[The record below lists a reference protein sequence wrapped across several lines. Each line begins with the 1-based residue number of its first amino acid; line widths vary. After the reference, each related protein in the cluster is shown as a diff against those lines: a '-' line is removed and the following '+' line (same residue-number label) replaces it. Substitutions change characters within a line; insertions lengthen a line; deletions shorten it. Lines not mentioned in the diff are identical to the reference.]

1 MTKKISLIA
10 LTSLCLTGTALA
22 SGYRIPEQ
30 SINSTA
36 LSAAYIANAHGADAA
51 YYNPANMNDGISDK
65 WQVEGDLQYIHLTSI
80 EYTDATTASHNS
92 GSRSEEFLLPHL
104 HVVSPDYHDFR
115 VGIAFTT
122 PGGLSKRWDNPYP
135 RASSKEF
142 TLRVFELN
150 PSVSYK
156 TCKYFSLAAGIRA
169 IYADGKVKSN
179 YNNLLSRDMDG
190 DTTEWGFNLA
200 ATLKPVDDL
209 KIALTYRSKVD
220 LDLEGDAKLHY
231 YNPAVSDYN
240 GPGAV
245 SVPLPAVLTLA
256 TSYTIK
262 DTTIE
267 LTWDRTYWS
276 KYANLDFSYNQ
287 TFSAG
292 HPFYT
297 FDQSKPKNW
306 ENSDAYR
313 IGVTHKLNN
322 TITLMVGFAMDESPV
337 PDATLGFELPD
348 SDAKIYSLGGRYR
361 LNDSM
366 ELGMAYL
373 FSDKDSRYVNN
384 TASSFPAT
392 GTFDNSQGHLVVMGL
407 EMTF

>member
-1 MTKKISLIA
+1 MKKILSSLAISA
-10 LTSLCLTGTALA
+10 LCLTTSAFA

-30 SINSTA
+30 SVNSTA
-36 LSAAYIANAHGADAA
+36 LSAAYVANANGADAA
-51 YYNPANMNDGISDK
+51 YFNPANMNDGISDK
-65 WQVEGDLQYIHLTSI
+65 WQAEGDLQYIHLTSI
-80 EYTDATTASHNS
+80 EYTDATTASRNS
-92 GSRSEEFLLPHL
+92 GSRSEGFLLPHL
-104 HVVSPDYHDFR
+104 HVVSPDFNDFR
-115 VGIAFTT
+115 VGISLTT

-135 RASSKEF
+135 KSSAEEF

-156 TCKYFSLAAGIRA
+156 TCQYFSLAAGIRV

-179 YNNLLSRDMDG
+179 YNNALSRDMDG

-209 KIALTYRSKVD
+209 KIAVTYRSKVD

-231 YNPAVSDYN
+231 ASPLVPDYSGPA
-240 GPGAV
+240 AV

-262 DTTIE
+262 NTTVE

-287 TFSAG
+287 TFSG
-292 HPFYT
+292 THPFT
-297 FDQSKPKNW
+297 NFDQPKAKNW

-322 TITLMVGFAMDESPV
+322 AITLMAGFAMDESPA

-348 SDAKIYSLGGRYR
+348 SDAKIYSLGGRYK
-361 LNDSM
+361 LTDTM

-373 FSDKDSRYVNN
+373 LSDKDSRYVDN
-384 TASSFPAT
+384 SSIT
-392 GTFDNSQGHLVVMGL
+392 GTFDNAQGHIFVIGL
-407 EMTF
+407 SIDL